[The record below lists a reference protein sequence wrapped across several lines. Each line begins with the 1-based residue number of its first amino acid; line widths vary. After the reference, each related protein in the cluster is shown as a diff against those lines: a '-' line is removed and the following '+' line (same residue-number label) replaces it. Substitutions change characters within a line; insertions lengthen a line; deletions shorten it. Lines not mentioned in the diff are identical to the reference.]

1 MKLYTKVAIMLS
13 SIVFCAGLM
22 LLIVAFWEGRN
33 DVQFGLGTGW
43 QVCSTSKWI
52 SLATGSALG
61 GLVGIK
67 LVK

>member
-33 DVQFGLGTGW
+33 DVQLGLGTGW

-61 GLVGIK
+61 VMGGIK

>member
-1 MKLYTKVAIMLS
+1 MKWYTKVAIMLS

-33 DVQFGLGTGW
+33 DVQFGLGIGW

-61 GLVGIK
+61 GMVGIK